1 MDEDISP
8 EELANALSDLAPQF
22 AEETLVVKDTELQ
35 KIVKGI
41 TPNIKGIE
49 STLKEG
55 IAFKASSFAAVF
67 QPLVNILTTPIFDIR
82 KTLSNSISNLTDK
95 ITQPF
100 KDVRNFLNKP
110 IFNVKDTFKGVF
122 SDIRTF
128 LNKPIFNVK
137 ETFKKAFGG
146 VRKLFG
152 FKSKEEREEA
162 ERNNP
167 ARAIIK
173 YMKKRIEPLLK
184 KIAGISVREDGGGL
198 FSMIKNLLSTLGITG
213 LGSALSALGTA
224 AAALTTAVTS
234 FALGKKFFDNVLSPM
249 MDRVFQRNI
258 DAMNEAFTNVNTPRT
273 NEQGEALGLDEKGRV
288 TANPDE
294 MVQQV
299 FDRRSGTSP
308 FATSLGDVAGARVV
322 APLAKF
328 AEAEGLG
335 PLFSRYITPINEL
348 EGLIYDQ
355 AFKIAQPGGSTKTS
369 RDALLKLVLDYKD
382 KISKLAK
389 DDAIIQSVGKE
400 RLDAV
405 VEALKN
411 SPFYKSVTNAQVME
425 MTSSGLSTTGKI
437 VGVQAS
443 KISAVDRRNMGIES
457 VPLVADVIAKRE
469 IAQQVENEL
478 AAANLSGTRV
488 PESPVIVQSNPT
500 SITNPTE
507 NFFSSGLSPEL
518 SPIERMIF
526 EPLPAGFGVLQP
538 Q

>member
-1 MDEDISP
+1 
-8 EELANALSDLAPQF
+8 
-22 AEETLVVKDTELQ
+22 
-35 KIVKGI
+35 
-41 TPNIKGIE
+41 
-49 STLKEG
+49 
-55 IAFKASSFAAVF
+55 
-67 QPLVNILTTPIFDIR
+67 
-82 KTLSNSISNLTDK
+82 
-95 ITQPF
+95 
-100 KDVRNFLNKP
+100 
-110 IFNVKDTFKGVF
+110 
-122 SDIRTF
+122 
-128 LNKPIFNVK
+128 
-137 ETFKKAFGG
+137 
-146 VRKLFG
+146 
-152 FKSKEEREEA
+152 
-162 ERNNP
+162 
-167 ARAIIK
+167 
-173 YMKKRIEPLLK
+173 

-443 KISAVDRRNMGIES
+443 KISA
-457 VPLVADVIAKRE
+457 
-469 IAQQVENEL
+469 
-478 AAANLSGTRV
+478 
-488 PESPVIVQSNPT
+488 
-500 SITNPTE
+500 
-507 NFFSSGLSPEL
+507 
-518 SPIERMIF
+518 
-526 EPLPAGFGVLQP
+526 
-538 Q
+538 